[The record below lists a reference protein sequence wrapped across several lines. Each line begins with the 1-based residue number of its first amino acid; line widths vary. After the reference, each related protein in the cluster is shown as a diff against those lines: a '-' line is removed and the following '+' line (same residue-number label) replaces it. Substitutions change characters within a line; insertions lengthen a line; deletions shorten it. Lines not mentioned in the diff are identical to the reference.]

1 MISTH
6 HTIGGITTFTQSR
19 TRKTELI
26 EVREIRVVQSGDGWV
41 KAPNWTVSALV
52 LV

>member
-6 HTIGGITTFTQSR
+6 HTLNGITTYTQSR
-19 TRKTELI
+19 IRKTELI
-26 EVREIRVVQSGDGWV
+26 EVREIRIVQSGNGWV
-41 KAPNWTVSALV
+41 KAPGWTVSELV